1 MKVVTSQEMAKIDNL
16 TIEKYGIPPF
26 VLMERAALSVSN
38 HVIKECPDNLII
50 LAGPGNNGGDG
61 VAVGRIL
68 SSKIKDI
75 KIFQI
80 FSDEKLSSEC
90 KFQIEIAKK
99 FKVSIL
105 KGYPTKKDLQE
116 TQVIVDALFGT
127 GLTRNIEGELVDFI
141 KLLNSL
147 YRNVIA
153 IDIPSGI
160 SSDSGEVL
168 GEAIKAKKTISFGL
182 PKRGHIL
189 YPGKGYVGELIVEDI
204 GFPEE
209 LTESEDLRVNLVTKN
224 FARKI
229 IPERPAYSHKGKYGH
244 VLVVA
249 GSVGK
254 TGAALMTAKSALRT
268 GSGLVTLAIPAALK
282 VVFQSNVLEEMILPL
297 QCNTKT
303 LSKESAEQIISFV
316 NEKADSVAFGPG
328 VGINEDTEEI
338 LKNLLMNCSVPI
350 VIDAD
355 GITLLSKEKE
365 ILRNAKAKT
374 VITPH
379 PGELSRLIGISVKD
393 IEKQRIDIAMDVAK
407 ELNTIVVLKGVPT
420 VISDG
425 EQVFVNTTGNPG
437 MSTGGSGDVLTGMI
451 SSLIGQGVDVFYAS
465 ILGVY
470 LHGLSGDIGASGKGY
485 HGLIARDIIENIPFA
500 IKETLNEMD

>member
-1 MKVVTSQEMAKIDNL
+1 MKVVKSEEMVKIDNL
-16 TIEKYGIPPF
+16 TIEKYGIPSL
-26 VLMERAALSVSN
+26 VLMERASLSVSN
-38 HVIKECPDNLII
+38 HVLKECPDSLII

-68 SSKIKDI
+68 SDKIGDI

-80 FSDEKLSSEC
+80 FPDEKLSSEC
-90 KFQIEIAKK
+90 KTQIEIAKK
-99 FKVSIL
+99 FKLSIL
-105 KGYPTKKDLQE
+105 KRYPTKRELQE
-116 TQVIVDALFGT
+116 TGLIIDALFGT
-127 GLTRNIEGELVDFI
+127 GLKRNIEGELADFI
-141 KLLNSL
+141 KLLNSFNK
-147 YRNVIA
+147 NVIA

-168 GEAIKAKKTISFGL
+168 GEAIKAKKTITFGL
-182 PKRGHIL
+182 PKMGHIL
-189 YPGKGYVGELIVEDI
+189 YPGKDYVGELIVEDI
-204 GFPEE
+204 GFPKE
-209 LTESEDLRVNLVTKN
+209 LTESEELRVNLITRG
-224 FARKI
+224 FARRI

-244 VLVVA
+244 VLIIA

-297 QCNTKT
+297 PCNTKT
-303 LSKESAEQIISFV
+303 LSKEATEQIISFI

-355 GITLLSKEKE
+355 GITLLSKKKE
-365 ILRNAKAKT
+365 ILREAKAKT

-379 PGELSRLIGISVKD
+379 PGEMSRLIGISIRD
-393 IEKQRIDIAMDVAK
+393 IEKQRIDIAMDIAK
-407 ELNTIVVLKGVPT
+407 ELNTVVVLKGVPT

-437 MSTGGSGDVLTGMI
+437 MATGGSGDVLTGMI
-451 SSLIGQGVDVFYAS
+451 SSLIGQGMDVFYAS
-465 ILGVY
+465 VLGVY
-470 LHGLSGDIGASGKGY
+470 LHGLSGDIGALKKGY